1 MAIRAGSENQAYIE
15 EGSSFTDQEGRR
27 KDDMYTVG
35 RKKFLSKVFFFWGW
49 ERREVG
55 GMVIC

>member
-1 MAIRAGSENQAYIE
+1 MAIRARSEHQAYTE
-15 EGSSFTDQEGRR
+15 ETSSFTDQEGRK

-35 RKKFLSKVFFFWGW
+35 RKKFLSKVFFCWGW

-55 GMVIC
+55 GIVIC